1 MLQRLAKPNQTP
13 SCGDFLSIALGLSVL
28 FAGTPSLA
36 QSSNDYQ
43 CANGDDIRR
52 IEIRF
57 EDESGRLPCRVI
69 YRPET
74 ETDKV
79 GIVSWRGLP
88 DRASCDA
95 QAGEIVDRLTNEGWT
110 CSVDET
116 VDAAAANVANQT
128 ELQGSEAPVSDLEE
142 IIAQRSLPSTTA
154 LSSDVDA
161 PARLVNN
168 PGLPTPPDN
177 LADTVRRDLDQ
188 LDTTLDGRLEGKV
201 VGYGDLDGDDLE
213 DALVLYTY
221 VSPQPASRE
230 FLVAYMFDG
239 QTYQM
244 RATKPVGGNI
254 NGTMGAKVEAI
265 DQGVIHL
272 SLRAYEAGDPA
283 CCPTGVHNMAI
294 VLRELD
300 LVEVDLEAPTR

>member
-1 MLQRLAKPNQTP
+1 MLRRVATSNQTRP
-13 SCGDFLSIALGLSVL
+13 KRNLSGIALGLFVL
-28 FAGTPSLA
+28 FAGSPSLA
-36 QSSNDYQ
+36 QSSNDYR

-57 EDESGRLPCRVI
+57 EDENGRLPCRVI

-95 QAGEIVDRLTNEGWT
+95 QAGEVVDRLTNEGWI
-110 CSVDET
+110 CSADET
-116 VDAAAANVANQT
+116 IDAAVAN
-128 ELQGSEAPVSDLEE
+128 EAGLQGSEAPDPGLEE
-142 IIAQRSLPSTTA
+142 VVAQRSLPSSLG
-154 LSSDVDA
+154 LSVDVDA

-168 PGLPTPPDN
+168 PGLPTPPAG

-188 LDTTLDGRLEGKV
+188 LDTTLDGQLEGKV

-221 VSPQPASRE
+221 TSPQPASRE

-265 DQGVIHL
+265 DRGVIHL
-272 SLRAYEAGDPA
+272 SLRAYEPGDPA